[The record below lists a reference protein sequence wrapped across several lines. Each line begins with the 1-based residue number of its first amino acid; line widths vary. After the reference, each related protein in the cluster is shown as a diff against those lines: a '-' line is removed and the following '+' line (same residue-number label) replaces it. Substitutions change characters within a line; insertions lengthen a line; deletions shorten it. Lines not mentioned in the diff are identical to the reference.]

1 MQPYGSFGHDGGKAG
16 GFLKSA
22 LAFGFSGLV
31 SARSAAIVVC
41 GPMARL
47 IFVG

>member
-1 MQPYGSFGHDGGKAG
+1 MVLLDTTVAKPG

-22 LAFGFSGLV
+22 FDFWFSGLV
-31 SARSAAIVVC
+31 SARSAAIVVW

-47 IFVG
+47 NLAG